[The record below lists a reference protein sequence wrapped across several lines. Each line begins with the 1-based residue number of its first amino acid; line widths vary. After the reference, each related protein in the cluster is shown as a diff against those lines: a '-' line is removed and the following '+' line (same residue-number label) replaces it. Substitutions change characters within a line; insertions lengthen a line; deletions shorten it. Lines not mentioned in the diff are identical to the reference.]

1 MRAEI
6 QDDEVVESRYL
17 AERARWLVRLR
28 YMAVVC
34 VGVAA
39 WAGWATG
46 FVREPLDLLGVGGAL
61 ALYNA
66 WMWRRLRMR
75 EGDARLAR
83 RRWFIFEQLLV
94 DMGALAL
101 LLDCSGGV
109 ENPFGM
115 LFALSVAIGAML
127 LTARQAAALGVVG
140 TLFYVTIAV
149 GQLTGVLAHHGLH
162 GQYQAGGIVDPL
174 YRSPRFVGGYVLAFA
189 AMLAGVIYLV
199 RSVTERYRHAEALRR
214 EQERIALV
222 RERFSRVG
230 EVSAGVA
237 HAVRNPL
244 HGLLNSVALLQP
256 KVAGDSRAEETLSLM
271 AEALGR
277 IESVTARLLSLTHDA
292 PLQIVSCDVDALVQ
306 GTLKLVTPSP
316 ASTAKVRAEL
326 GAPGEAHLDP
336 HRFAEALTN
345 VVDNAVQ
352 ACRNGG
358 TVTVRT
364 SLQEASVAVDVI
376 DSGKGISPEHLKN
389 VFDPFFTTKA
399 VGEGTGLGLALA
411 RRIVEEHG
419 GRLSLGSEPGRGTTV
434 RILVPRHAAVAPGEA
449 R

>member
-1 MRAEI
+1 MTA
-6 QDDEVVESRYL
+6 QLKDDELAESRYL

-28 YMAVVC
+28 YPAVVGI
-34 VGVAA
+34 GVAA

-46 FVREPLDLLGVGGAL
+46 FVRDPLSLLAVGAAL

-66 WMWRRLRMR
+66 WTWRRLRTR
-75 EGDARLAR
+75 EAGADLAR
-83 RRWFIFEQLLV
+83 RRWLIFEQLVV

-101 LLDCSGGV
+101 LLEYSGGV

-127 LTARQAAALGVVG
+127 LMARQAAALGVVG

-199 RSVTERYRHAEALRR
+199 RSVTERYRHAEAQRR

-244 HGLLNSVALLQP
+244 HGLLNSVALLRP
-256 KVAGDSRAEETLSLM
+256 KVAGDRRAEETLSLM

-277 IESVTARLLSLTHDA
+277 IESVTARLLSLTHDG
-292 PLQIVSCDVDALVQ
+292 PLQIVSCDVDTLVQ
-306 GTLKLVTPSP
+306 GTLKLVTPP
-316 ASTAKVRAEL
+316 AASMATVRAEL
-326 GAPGEAHLDP
+326 GAPGEAPLDP
-336 HRFAEALTN
+336 DRFTEALTN
-345 VVDNAVQ
+345 VVDNAIQ
-352 ACRNGG
+352 ACRDGG

-376 DSGKGISPEHLKN
+376 DSGKGISPENLKN